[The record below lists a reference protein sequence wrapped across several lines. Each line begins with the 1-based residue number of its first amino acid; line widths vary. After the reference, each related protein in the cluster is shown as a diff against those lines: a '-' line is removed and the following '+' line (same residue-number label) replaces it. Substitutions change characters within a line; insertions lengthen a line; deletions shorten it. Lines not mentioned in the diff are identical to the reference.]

1 MIVGGTLGVVEA
13 KFGGWD
19 GAGVG
24 KRVGV
29 TDGTI
34 VGNSEGA
41 DDKVEVGK
49 RVGTSDGTEV
59 GDKVG
64 LSDGFEL
71 GNRLGVPDAG
81 VVGDKVG
88 LIVIKATASTLTTP
102 SCFKVPLCICECT
115 LAAAVL
121 GIVACRTTLPD

>member
-1 MIVGGTLGVVEA
+1 MIVGGTLCGVEA
-13 KFGGWD
+13 RFGDWD
-19 GAGVG
+19 GARVG
-24 KRVGV
+24 NSVGV

-34 VGNSEGA
+34 VGKSEGA
-41 DDKVEVGK
+41 DDEVGK

-59 GDKVG
+59 GDRVG

-71 GNRLGVPDAG
+71 GTRLGIPDAG

-88 LIVIKATASTLTTP
+88 LIVIKATASTSTTP